1 MQSRAGLVSMMF
13 AVLISTAGCREDDWK
28 PIVSVPSPDS
38 SLRAHAVRYSGGGAT
53 VGTGYG
59 IVIASDATPLDYRT
73 ELSFAW
79 RSYGVPI
86 KYVFWRSDD
95 TLEVVVSNEDR
106 YDFESIRLS
115 PPSSI
120 SIITTV
126 MVGSRKEDVLD
137 ARQLEVPVSSE

>member
-1 MQSRAGLVSMMF
+1 MIFTVLV
-13 AVLISTAGCREDDWK
+13 STAGCRDAYWR
-28 PIVSVPSPDS
+28 PIVSVASPNS

-59 IVIASDATPLDYRT
+59 IVIASDATPLDYRA
-73 ELSFAW
+73 ELSLAW

-86 KYVFWRSDD
+86 KYVFWRNDD

-106 YDFESIRLS
+106 YDFDTIRLS

-126 MVGSRKEDVLD
+126 MVGSRKEDVFS
-137 ARQLEVPVSSE
+137 ARELEVSIPSE